1 MGDMRAPHQ
10 APEGGIGRAEG
21 RRKGSKEARK
31 QGREGKEGDE
41 ILSCFERRRK
51 RMMERKRR
59 IRRLEA
65 KAIEILKSV
74 ERERRRLGVSACSS

>member
-1 MGDMRAPHQ
+1 
-10 APEGGIGRAEG
+10 
-21 RRKGSKEARK
+21 
-31 QGREGKEGDE
+31 
-41 ILSCFERRRK
+41 LSCFERRRK
-51 RMMERKRR
+51 RMMKRRRR

>member
-1 MGDMRAPHQ
+1 MESDEQ
-10 APEGGIGRAEG
+10 KEGG
-21 RRKGSKEARK
+21 KEAKK
-31 QGREGKEGDE
+31 QGREGKERKGKEGDE

-51 RMMERKRR
+51 RMMERRRR

>member
-1 MGDMRAPHQ
+1 M
-10 APEGGIGRAEG
+10 
-21 RRKGSKEARK
+21 RKGSKEARK
-31 QGREGKEGDE
+31 GREGKGREGKEGDE

-51 RMMERKRR
+51 RMMERRRR